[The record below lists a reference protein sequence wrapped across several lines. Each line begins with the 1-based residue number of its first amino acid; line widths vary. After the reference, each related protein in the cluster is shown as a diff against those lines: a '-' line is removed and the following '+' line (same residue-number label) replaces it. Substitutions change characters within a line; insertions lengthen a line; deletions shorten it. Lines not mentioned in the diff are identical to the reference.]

1 MNSRKYETTVGIFV
15 IASLLALLVMV
26 IIIAR
31 QEGLFQNYV
40 PYQALFKNVSGL
52 KPGSEVHLA
61 GVTVGNVKDITI
73 RPEGTTVVAFNVMQ
87 KYSDR
92 VRADSQA
99 SIGYMGLL
107 GEKSLDL
114 SAGSLNQPAIPPDG
128 WVASVEP
135 LDITQLL
142 AKAGPSL
149 ENLQKILS
157 NLATLTESLVGK
169 EGGLSKTVDQ
179 VQDIVTKINRGQGT
193 VGLIVN
199 DPKLYRETTAAVASA
214 RKVFIDIEQGR
225 GALGALIK
233 DPKFKAQME
242 QALGNLEAT
251 SGNLSKSSVD
261 LKEALARLPEISKK
275 LDDFMTDLKKAG
287 KGLPGL
293 VTTGES
299 AAGDAGKAAR
309 AVQKSWLFR
318 RNVTQ
323 PQEHTI
329 RMDGEA
335 GKK

>member
-1 MNSRKYETTVGIFV
+1 MISRRYETTVGIFV
-15 IASLLALLVMV
+15 IASLVALLIMV

-31 QEGLFQNYV
+31 QEGLFQEYIQ
-40 PYQALFKNVSGL
+40 YRAIFRNVSGL
-52 KPGSEVHLA
+52 KLGSEVHLA

-73 RPEGTTVVAFNVMQ
+73 SPEGSTLVTFNVMM

-114 SAGSLNQPAIPPDG
+114 TAGSLNQPPIPPEG

-135 LDITQLL
+135 LDITQML
-142 AKAGPSL
+142 AKAGPGL
-149 ENLQKILS
+149 ENVQKILA
-157 NLATLTESLVGK
+157 NLATLSESLVGK
-169 EGGLSKTVDQ
+169 EGGLSKTIDQ
-179 VQDIVTKINRGQGT
+179 VQEIVTKINQGKGT
-193 VGLIVN
+193 AGLIVN
-199 DPKLYRETTAAVASA
+199 DPKLYRETTETVAAA
-214 RKVFIDIEQGR
+214 RKVFADLEQSK
-225 GALGALIK
+225 GALGTLIK
-233 DPKFKAQME
+233 DPEFKAQLVKTM
-242 QALGNLEAT
+242 GNLEAT
-251 SGNLSKSSVD
+251 TGNLSRSSAD

-293 VTTGES
+293 VTSGETTVNDLDKTS
-299 AAGDAGKAAR
+299 K
-309 AVQKSWLFR
+309 AVQNSWLFR
-318 RNVTQ
+318 RNVPQ

>member
-1 MNSRKYETTVGIFV
+1 MISRRYETTVGIFV
-15 IASLLALLVMV
+15 IASLVALLIMV

-31 QEGLFQNYV
+31 QEGLFQEYME
-40 PYQALFKNVSGL
+40 YRAIFKNVSGL
-52 KPGSEVHLA
+52 KAGSEVHLA
-61 GVTVGNVKDITI
+61 GVTVGNVKEITI
-73 RPEGTTVVAFNVMQ
+73 SPEGSTLVTFNVMM

-114 SAGSLNQPAIPPDG
+114 TAGSLNQPPIPPEG

-135 LDITQLL
+135 LDITQML
-142 AKAGPSL
+142 AKAGPGL
-149 ENLQKILS
+149 ENVQKILA
-157 NLATLTESLVGK
+157 NLATLSESLVGK
-169 EGGLSKTVDQ
+169 EGGLSKAIDQ
-179 VQDIVTKINRGQGT
+179 VQEIVTKINQGKGT

-199 DPKLYRETTAAVASA
+199 DPKLYRETTETMAAA
-214 RKVFIDIEQGR
+214 RKVFAELEQGK

-233 DPKFKAQME
+233 DPEFKAQMVKTM
-242 QALGNLEAT
+242 GNLET
-251 SGNLSKSSVD
+251 TTGNLSRSSAD

-293 VTTGES
+293 VTSGEAMAS
-299 AAGDAGKAAR
+299 DVEKTSKAA
-309 AVQKSWLFR
+309 QKSWLFR
-318 RNVTQ
+318 RNVPQ